1 MDNDKSEICLGKRA
15 HFTIIDINK
24 MWENQRK
31 CFVGT
36 CTKYVPD
43 RAMNNS
49 KLTSPTSIVLA
60 MCQIQ

>member
-1 MDNDKSEICLGKRA
+1 MDNDKSEIRLGKRA

-36 CTKYVPD
+36 CT
-43 RAMNNS
+43 
-49 KLTSPTSIVLA
+49 
-60 MCQIQ
+60 